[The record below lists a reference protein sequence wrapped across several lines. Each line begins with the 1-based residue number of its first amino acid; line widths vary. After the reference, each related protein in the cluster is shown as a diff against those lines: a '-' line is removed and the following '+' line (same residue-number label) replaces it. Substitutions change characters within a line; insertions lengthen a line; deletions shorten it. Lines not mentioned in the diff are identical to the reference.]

1 MATTEEHNN
10 IEEAPASTPEV
21 EKQKD
26 AQLEHDAELAPST
39 PGIDPVIE
47 KRVVRK
53 LDRRLP
59 VITGFMCMDIR
70 TFIAVNSSL

>member
-1 MATTEEHNN
+1 MATIEGHND

-21 EKQKD
+21 EKPKD
-26 AQLEHDAELAPST
+26 VQLEHDAELAPIT
-39 PGIDPVIE
+39 PGIDLVIE

-59 VITGFMCMDIR
+59 VITGFMCM
-70 TFIAVNSSL
+70 L